1 MEGEAVSFKPSAPVH
16 VVLCADCGEYGGMR
30 RCVPHLPQVSPSNQ
44 TPPISVLGVCVIRAF
59 SLVNRLLVSYPPR
72 SVDITAEIPKSSSV
86 TFCRG
91 CERYANPPNGWMLAD
106 WESRELLAICL
117 KKLKGLS
124 KIRLIDAGFIWTE
137 PHSKRIKVKLTVQK
151 EVLANTI
158 LQQVFEVTYTILGA
172 QCPDCTRMA
181 AKNTWQTSIQVR
193 QKVPHKRTFFY
204 LEQLI
209 LKHGAHK
216 DCVNIL
222 ERKDGLDFYYLQR
235 QAALR
240 MLEFL
245 QNVVPIRYKSSEE
258 LLTTDV
264 HTGSSKYK
272 FTYSVEI
279 VPVCKDDLVCLPI
292 KLARQFSNI
301 SPLVLCARIGNSVHL
316 LDPFTLHTTDVTA
329 PTYWRAPFDTLA
341 TVGELT
347 EYIVLDA
354 EPVGPTRGKLV
365 LADLQVMKASGG
377 ASDDE
382 IVHTRT
388 HLGHILQAGDTCL
401 GYNIRE
407 SNFNSDTFESLNP
420 DRLPDVVVVKKAYPN
435 RRKKNRPRNFKLKSI
450 AKDAEDSNVEG
461 AFGRGALGRRG
472 GVDTDKVEK
481 QYEEFLND
489 LEEDPE
495 MRAGVNMYRSQEQKD
510 KAEEDMDESDVGEV
524 EVDENLPKM
533 DELMEDLEEMN
544 IEE

>member
-1 MEGEAVSFKPSAPVH
+1 
-16 VVLCADCGEYGGMR
+16 
-30 RCVPHLPQVSPSNQ
+30 
-44 TPPISVLGVCVIRAF
+44 
-59 SLVNRLLVSYPPR
+59 
-72 SVDITAEIPKSSSV
+72 
-86 TFCRG
+86 
-91 CERYANPPNGWMLAD
+91 MLAD

-117 KKLKGLS
+117 KKLKGLA
-124 KIRLIDAGFIWTE
+124 KVRLIDAGFVWTE

-151 EVLANTI
+151 EVISHTI

-181 AKNTWQTSIQVR
+181 AKNTWQTSVQVR

-258 LLTTDV
+258 LLSTDV
-264 HTGSSKYK
+264 HTGASKYK

-279 VPVCKDDLVCLPI
+279 VPICKDDLVCLPS
-292 KLARQFSNI
+292 KLAKQFSNI
-301 SPLVLCARIGNSVHL
+301 SPITLCSRVGNSIHL
-316 LDPFTLHTTDVTA
+316 LDPCSLHSTDVTA
-329 PTYWRAPFDTLA
+329 PTYWRAPFESLA
-341 TVGELT
+341 TVGELI
-347 EYIVLDA
+347 EFIVLDI
-354 EPVGPTRGKLV
+354 EPSGPTKGKLV
-365 LADLQVMKASGG
+365 LADAQIMKASGG
-377 ASDDE
+377 GNDDE
-382 IVHTRT
+382 IIHVRT
-388 HLGHILQAGDTCL
+388 HLGHILQPGDSCL
-401 GYNIRE
+401 GYNIIQ
-407 SNFNSDTFESLNP
+407 SNFNSEAFDSLNH
-420 DRLPDVVVVKKAYPN
+420 DRLPDVVIVKKAYPN
-435 RRKKNRPRNFKLKSI
+435 RRKKNRSRNWKLKSI
-450 AKDAEDSNVEG
+450 AKDAEDSNNAEG

-472 GVDTDKVEK
+472 GVDTEKVEK

-495 MRAGVNMYRSQEQKD
+495 LRAGVNMYKTNEPQEKD
-510 KAEEDMDESDVGEV
+510 ENEMDESDVGEV
-524 EVDENLPKM
+524 EEDENLPKM
-533 DELMEDLEEMN
+533 DELLEDLEEMN
-544 IEE
+544 IED

>member
-1 MEGEAVSFKPSAPVH
+1 
-16 VVLCADCGEYGGMR
+16 
-30 RCVPHLPQVSPSNQ
+30 
-44 TPPISVLGVCVIRAF
+44 
-59 SLVNRLLVSYPPR
+59 
-72 SVDITAEIPKSSSV
+72 
-86 TFCRG
+86 
-91 CERYANPPNGWMLAD
+91 
-106 WESRELLAICL
+106 
-117 KKLKGLS
+117 
-124 KIRLIDAGFIWTE
+124 
-137 PHSKRIKVKLTVQK
+137 
-151 EVLANTI
+151 
-158 LQQVFEVTYTILGA
+158 
-172 QCPDCTRMA
+172 MA

-245 QNVVPIRYKSSEE
+245 QNVVPLRYKASEE

-279 VPVCKDDLVCLPI
+279 VPICKDDLVCLPI

-301 SPLVLCARIGNSVHL
+301 SPLVLCSRIGNSVHL
-316 LDPFTLHTTDVTA
+316 LDPMTLHVTDVTA
-329 PTYWRAPFDTLA
+329 PTYWRAPFETLA
-341 TVGELT
+341 TVGELV
-347 EYIVLDA
+347 EYIVLDI
-354 EPVGPTRGKLV
+354 EPLGPTRGKLV
-365 LADLQVMKASGG
+365 LADVQVMKASGG

-382 IVHTRT
+382 IFHTRT
-388 HLGHILQAGDTCL
+388 HLGHILQAGDSCL
-401 GYNIRE
+401 GYNLKD
-407 SNFNSDTFESLNP
+407 SNFNSDNFESLNQ
-420 DRLPDVVVVKKAYPN
+420 DRLPDVVIVKKAYPN
-435 RRKKNRPRNFKLKSI
+435 RRKKNRPRQWKLKSI

-495 MRAGVNMYRSQEQKD
+495 MRAGVNLYKSEEQQTKD
-510 KAEEDMDESDVGEV
+510 ENEMDESDGGEL
-524 EVDENLPKM
+524 EEDENLPKM
-533 DELMEDLEEMN
+533 DELLEDLEEMN
-544 IEE
+544 IED